1 MVWGTKKRPW
11 NFRNPTLISGDRQF
25 AWNFRSQFFF
35 STHLW
40 VVWDR
45 WVSWSSGFTVILSD
59 GTLGKPKNTQVNKK
73 QTFRQCNFPTNPSHL
88 ELSLLWFD
96 GSPKKDLSGDWDNGE
111 MQQKF
116 DQLRERQ
123 KKVGV
128 VGFGDLGLSS
138 KSPRRETCF
147 FSLDE
152 EELLNFKK
160 RKSKL
165 CFATKADETLADS
178 RQWWF

>member
-1 MVWGTKKRPW
+1 MDP
-11 NFRNPTLISGDRQF
+11 
-25 AWNFRSQFFF
+25 
-35 STHLW
+35 
-40 VVWDR
+40 
-45 WVSWSSGFTVILSD
+45 
-59 GTLGKPKNTQVNKK
+59 
-73 QTFRQCNFPTNPSHL
+73 
-88 ELSLLWFD
+88 
-96 GSPKKDLSGDWDNGE
+96 PKKDLSGDWDNGE

-152 EELLNFKK
+152 ELLNFKK
-160 RKSKL
+160 KSPNCVSRRKR
-165 CFATKADETLADS
+165 TKP
-178 RQWWF
+178 